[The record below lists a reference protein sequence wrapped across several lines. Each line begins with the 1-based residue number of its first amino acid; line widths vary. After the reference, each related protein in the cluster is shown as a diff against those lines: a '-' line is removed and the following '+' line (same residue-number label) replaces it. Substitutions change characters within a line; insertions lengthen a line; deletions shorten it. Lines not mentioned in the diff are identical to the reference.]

1 VRSALESFGVRA
13 HHPNEAVV
21 RIAILLGIV
30 LFGGACDQP
39 PSLPTASPVV
49 TSPTRSVSASVPVA
63 ILTFSPATGTAGVPV
78 TYTMRVEQIPD
89 GDVVQAF
96 RFSLGDT
103 VASSIGGGLASSG
116 PTATLMGHLTMTIPG
131 QYLAT
136 ATLTLRSG
144 TQVVANA
151 ALIVN

>member
-1 VRSALESFGVRA
+1 
-13 HHPNEAVV
+13 
-21 RIAILLGIV
+21 
-30 LFGGACDQP
+30 
-39 PSLPTASPVV
+39 
-49 TSPTRSVSASVPVA
+49 
-63 ILTFSPATGTAGVPV
+63 
-78 TYTMRVEQIPD
+78 MRVEQIPY

-96 RFSLGDT
+96 RFSLSVGDS

-136 ATLTLRSG
+136 ATATLRSG